1 VTRLEYIIYSS
12 KPIVWFKN
20 YLRSIVLPGFQGISL
35 FESLNFFRK
44 EIFSARF
51 NDRASAVSFKFI
63 LALPPTL
70 LLLFTLIPYLPIS
83 GIDKT
88 INDIILLITPNA
100 KTQKNISE
108 IVTGLYKHKKNTLLS
123 FSLLLTLYY
132 SSNGMMGLMRQF
144 NKALPGFRKRNVI
157 KRRGMAV
164 VLTGVLLLSIIIT
177 ASYFIFQKWA
187 FDSIGIKALQK
198 NGVIKFFSYIM
209 IITMIF
215 ASVASIYR
223 FGPALK
229 NKWKWITPG
238 SILATALIVIST
250 FLLNWAV
257 NNLVNYSKIYGS
269 IGTLIV
275 FILWIFY
282 NAQILLIGFE
292 LNVSIMVQKD
302 KKELDEPIDLAKALP
317 R

>member
-1 VTRLEYIIYSS
+1 VTKLEFLIYSS

-20 YLRSIVLPGFQGISL
+20 KLRAIILPGFQGISL

-70 LLLFTLIPYLPIS
+70 LLLFTLIPYLPID

-88 INDIILLITPNA
+88 IHDIIILITPNA
-100 KTQKNISE
+100 KSQKNINE
-108 IVTGLYKHKKNTLLS
+108 IITGLYKHKKNTLLS
-123 FSLLLTLYY
+123 FSVILTLYY

-164 VLTGVLLLSIIIT
+164 ILTGILILSVIIT
-177 ASYFIFQKWA
+177 AAYFIFQNWA
-187 FDSIGIKALQK
+187 FSNIGVKALQK
-198 NGVIKFFSYIM
+198 NGLVKLLSYLM
-209 IITMIF
+209 IVTMIF
-215 ASVASIYR
+215 ATVASIYR

-238 SILATALIVIST
+238 GLVATFLIIVST

-275 FILWIFY
+275 FILWVFY

-292 LNVSIMVQKD
+292 LNVSIMVHKD
-302 KKELDEPIDLAKALP
+302 RKDIEYLATIPAN
-317 R
+317 

>member
-1 VTRLEYIIYSS
+1 MTRLEYLIYTS
-12 KPIVWFKN
+12 KPVTWLKN
-20 YLRSIVLPGFQGISL
+20 KLRKIILPGFQGISL
-35 FESLNFFRK
+35 FDSLNFFRK
-44 EIFSARF
+44 EIFGARF

-123 FSLLLTLYY
+123 FSVLLTLYY
-132 SSNGMMGLMRQF
+132 SSNGMLGLMRQF
-144 NKALPGFRKRNVI
+144 NKALPGFKKRNMVS
-157 KRRGMAV
+157 RRGMAIL
-164 VLTGVLLLSIIIT
+164 LTGVLILSVIIT
-177 ASYFIFQKWA
+177 ASYFIFQQWA
-187 FDSIGIKALQK
+187 FSNIGIKILQK
-198 NGVIKFFSYIM
+198 NFVIKLASYCMIMAMIFFSI
-209 IITMIF
+209 
-215 ASVASIYR
+215 ASIYK

-229 NKWKWITPG
+229 NRWNWITPG
-238 SILATALIVIST
+238 GIVATLLIITTT
-250 FLLNWAV
+250 FALNWVV
-257 NNLVNYSKIYGS
+257 NNLINYSKIYGS

-292 LNVSIMVQKD
+292 LNVSIMINAA
-302 KKELDEPIDLAKALP
+302 KKEDNEKLTL
-317 R
+317 